1 MEEIEK
7 LNLSFSSNL
16 NYVLLNLKKDID
28 EANNLEDKIYLE
40 ISKSEIIKYLNY
52 VYTNIKCWKDSYE
65 SKNYEIIINKYNEIA
80 SIISQL
86 ELCLADYENKFHM
99 DGISYS
105 IFQIGK
111 ILSDIKMKMANDR
124 PIIIEE

>member
-1 MEEIEK
+1 MEETVK
-7 LNLSFSSNL
+7 LDLSFSSNL
-16 NYVLLNLKKDID
+16 NYVLLNLEKAID
-28 EANNLEDKIYLE
+28 EANSLEDKIYIE
-40 ISKSEIIKYLNY
+40 MSKGEIIQYLNY

-65 SKNYEIIINKYNEIA
+65 TKNYEVIINKYKEME

-86 ELCLADYENKFHM
+86 ELCLADYDNKFHM

-111 ILSDIKMKMANDR
+111 ILSDIKKESDKNGR
-124 PIIIEE
+124 

>member
-111 ILSDIKMKMANDR
+111 ILSDIKMKRANDK
-124 PIIIEE
+124 PIIKEE